1 MTRQVCYGTSAVYK
15 DKRLGNRVDCRVRH
29 KYGGPLQCGWPRILS
44 YLGAQDEETLRP
56 VSCGPCFS
64 APSVVN

>member
-1 MTRQVCYGTSAVYK
+1 MGQQRFIKTQA
-15 DKRLGNRVDCRVRH
+15 LGIGVDCRVRH
-29 KYGGPLQCGWPRILS
+29 KYGGALQCGWPRILS

-64 APSVVN
+64 APSIVN